1 MQPIGSTINVAT
13 LEADICL
20 HYAWAVRAFHV
31 LWYFSTGLRNVN
43 AATNVSSVKNLVM
56 VLSESEFEAL
66 LAHKL
71 LPLVKVLQ
79 DLQNSCSMTTEH
91 HA

>member
-1 MQPIGSTINVAT
+1 MKTIGGTINVAT
-13 LEADICL
+13 LEADISL
-20 HYAWAVRAFHV
+20 HDSGTVGAFHV
-31 LWYFSTGLRNVN
+31 LWYFTTGLWNVN

-71 LPLVKVLQ
+71 LPFVKVLQ
-79 DLQNSCSMTTEH
+79 DLQNS
-91 HA
+91 